1 MCFFSFP
8 CGNVD
13 PDLMIVI
20 VCIKLL
26 ATRGIDDLIPG
37 TLNAFLLYY
46 NDLKHVQVSAGGPLF
61 DSLGS
66 KYM

>member
-1 MCFFSFP
+1 
-8 CGNVD
+8 
-13 PDLMIVI
+13 
-20 VCIKLL
+20 
-26 ATRGIDDLIPG
+26 LIPG